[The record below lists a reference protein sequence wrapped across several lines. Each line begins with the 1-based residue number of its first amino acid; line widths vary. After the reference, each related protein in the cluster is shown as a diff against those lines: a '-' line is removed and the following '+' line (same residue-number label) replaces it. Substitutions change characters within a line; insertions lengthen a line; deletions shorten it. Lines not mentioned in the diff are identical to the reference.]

1 MVSDDNALIR
11 LQRKLQLLK
20 IAIKSWT
27 KEFRLKSNAKKCQI
41 QQDILCLDKLF
52 DLGLINDDS
61 LNKRALLLNELH
73 EINSV
78 NASELSQK
86 AKIRWSIEGDENSKF
101 FHGIINKKRAQLA
114 IRGILADGNWISEPS
129 LVKNEFFHHF
139 SKQFSS
145 PPSSY
150 ICLDYEFPV
159 RLTSDQ
165 VEDLESEI
173 SNEEVKAA
181 VWDCGVNK
189 SPGPDGY
196 TFEFFR
202 KYLGFQFGNEDI
214 IQACQSVFLLMVV
227 FPRGCKFSF
236 IALRFEDS
244 RMPICERFSSHQS
257 NLEVLQKLSLKSR
270 PIVLCLVFFPISLG
284 CAFPTLSQ
292 TRQILDALSSL
303 MSLCPGVST
312 FKFKFFLQSTVALFI
327 QMGLGASLSDGRPLW
342 STLLKAL
349 FGLPWSLLGHSEA
362 E

>member
-41 QQDILCLDKLF
+41 QQDILC
-52 DLGLINDDS
+52 
-61 LNKRALLLNELH
+61 
-73 EINSV
+73 
-78 NASELSQK
+78 
-86 AKIRWSIEGDENSKF
+86 DEKSKF

-129 LVKNEFFHHF
+129 LV

-202 KYLGFQFGNEDI
+202 KYWTFIGNDKR
-214 IQACQSVFLLMVV
+214 FLLMV
-227 FPRGCKFSF
+227 
-236 IALRFEDS
+236 
-244 RMPICERFSSHQS
+244 
-257 NLEVLQKLSLKSR
+257 
-270 PIVLCLVFFPISLG
+270 
-284 CAFPTLSQ
+284 
-292 TRQILDALSSL
+292 
-303 MSLCPGVST
+303 
-312 FKFKFFLQSTVALFI
+312 
-327 QMGLGASLSDGRPLW
+327 ASLEDAIPL
-342 STLLKAL
+342 LLLSFRRFKMPNL
-349 FGLPWSLLGHSEA
+349 
-362 E
+362 